1 MDDLKESLNHLWDNI
16 PIDTVIASI
25 LDPRTKYFERI
36 PNNEIN
42 EALKVMQKV
51 SDLVHLN
58 FLICKR

>member
-1 MDDLKESLNHLWDNI
+1 MDDLKESLNQLWDNI

-36 PNNEIN
+36 PKNEIN

-51 SDLVHLN
+51 SDLPN
-58 FLICKR
+58 D